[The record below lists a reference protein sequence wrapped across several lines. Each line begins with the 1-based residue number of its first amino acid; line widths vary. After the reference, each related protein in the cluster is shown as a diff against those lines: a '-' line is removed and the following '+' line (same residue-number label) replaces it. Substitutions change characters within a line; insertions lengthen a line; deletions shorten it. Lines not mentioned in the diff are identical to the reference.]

1 MLATNLKNLIQIGFY
16 VALLVIYIHFYLKVE
31 LDAYIKGKYIIVT
44 GVTIV
49 VIEKSVYNNV
59 TLKK

>member
-16 VALLVIYIHFYLKVE
+16 VALLIIYIHFYLKVE

-44 GVTIV
+44 AVTI
-49 VIEKSVYNNV
+49 IIEEKSDYNNG
-59 TLKK
+59 TLKN

>member
-1 MLATNLKNLIQIGFY
+1 MLATNLKNLILIGFY
-16 VALLVIYIHFYLKVE
+16 VALLVIYINFYLKVE

-44 GVTIV
+44 RVTIV
-49 VIEKSVYNNV
+49 VIEKSVYNNE